1 MKLIMRFGK
10 WGWAGREMPLLHRET
25 EKSKAETEGNVV
37 VCK

>member
-10 WGWAGREMPLLHRET
+10 WAWAGREMPLLHRET